1 MMNRDA
7 RLEENQQVFRSANER
22 LSGVIEAGVVSADP
36 VPFLCECADEEC
48 MGRVDLTLDEYRELR
63 SHERQFV
70 MLHGHARTEG
80 AQRFDV
86 VRKLAEEGELARK
99 ADPRS

>member
-1 MMNRDA
+1 
-7 RLEENQQVFRSANER
+7 
-22 LSGVIEAGVVSADP
+22 
-36 VPFLCECADEEC
+36 

-86 VRKLAEEGELARK
+86 VRKLADEEELARK
-99 ADPRS
+99 TDPRS